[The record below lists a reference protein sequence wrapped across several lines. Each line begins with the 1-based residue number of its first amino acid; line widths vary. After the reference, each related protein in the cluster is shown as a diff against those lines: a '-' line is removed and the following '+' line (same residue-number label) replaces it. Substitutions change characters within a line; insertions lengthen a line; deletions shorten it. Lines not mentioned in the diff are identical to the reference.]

1 MKNKLH
7 FKPLEKKILDD
18 IEANG
23 GRVFVVGGTV
33 RDLVLF
39 GKSDNHDI
47 DVEIY
52 NLDVSELEV
61 ILSKYGNVNTVG
73 KQFGILKLDALPQ
86 FDFALP
92 RLEVKKGQRHQDFD
106 VVVDKQLSLQQ
117 ASLRRDLTINA
128 LMYEYRSNQIYD
140 FYNGIDDLNKR
151 VIRMIDAK
159 TFKEDPLRVLR
170 VAQFASRY
178 ELNIE
183 PKTKKVCREMVVQGM
198 LDDLSN
204 ERVYQEYYKILMS
217 KQPSIGLS
225 FLRDINGLLPCVQDL
240 QDTPQRLD
248 YHPEGNVLNHTL
260 LVVDLA
266 ALCRH
271 KTSNPIGFM
280 WGALLHDIGKAVV
293 TTPEGHAPYHAL
305 VGVEIFEKELTGLI
319 PDKKLA
325 KYIKTIIK
333 LHMRLMHYARD
344 KKKDYSYCKILYEIK
359 GIMSL
364 DDLVLISKCDKLGRL
379 RDGHEDILLLD
390 EYLKEKKAIYGE
402 EAVEPYFR
410 GADLLELGIPNQ
422 KKYSEILDK
431 LYDLQLQGNTKEQIL
446 EELRK
451 YK

>member
-7 FKPLEKKILDD
+7 FKPLEKEVLDD
-18 IEANG
+18 IENHG

-52 NLDVSELEV
+52 NLEIGELED
-61 ILSKYGNVNTVG
+61 ILSKYGNVNSVG
-73 KQFGILKLDALPQ
+73 KQFGILKLDTLLH

-106 VVVDKQLSLQQ
+106 VVVDKQLPMQQ
-117 ASLRRDLTINA
+117 AAMRRDITINA
-128 LMYEYRSNQIYD
+128 LMYEYKTNKIYD
-140 FYNGIDDLNKR
+140 FFNGLEDLKKKL
-151 VIRMIDAK
+151 IRLIDAG

-178 ELNIE
+178 EMNIDTN
-183 PKTKKVCREMVVQGM
+183 TKKVCQQMVSKGM
-198 LDDLSN
+198 LDNLSN
-204 ERVYQEYYKILMS
+204 ERIYQEYYKMLMS
-217 KQPSIGLS
+217 NQPSIGLK
-225 FLRDINGLLPCVQDL
+225 FLRDINGLLPCLQDL
-240 QDTPQRLD
+240 QETPQRLD

-266 ALCRH
+266 ALCKH

-305 VGVEIFEKELTGLI
+305 VGVEIFEKELSGLI

-344 KKKDYSYCKILYEIK
+344 KKKDYSYCKILFEIK

-379 RDGHEDILLLD
+379 RDGHGDVLLLD
-390 EYLKEKKAIYGE
+390 AYLKEKKSIYGT
-402 EAVEPYFR
+402 EAVDPYFR

-422 KKYSEILDK
+422 KRYSKILDK
-431 LYDLQLQGNTKEQIL
+431 IYDLQLQGNTKERIL